1 MGLFKLLFLSTTTLF
16 LGLEA
21 QAVTLGESFNSAL
34 LNNQTD
40 NINES
45 RLKQSLELR
54 TRGQGSYYPT
64 LSIRGTYL
72 KQEKFDDQKTLGLNL
87 TTSLYNGGRDRQLIK
102 NAEASI
108 KIAENQKQLD
118 RVSLYMDVIDTYY
131 TYLINLNDI
140 KNLELLKKQSQERA
154 DEIRRRLQIGKSR
167 RGELLQAEAQLAS
180 VDAQT
185 FDGQGL
191 LKESE
196 ARFYILTGLEK
207 KQMMDLKFDDKIS
220 EKKLDEYIEMAMAR
234 EDFQNKRLEIQ
245 QFEGDVKISK
255 GRYLPTLD
263 LLSNYYAIKEGGS
276 TSSRNS
282 DWDVGLNLTIPLY
295 EGGVSQA
302 FVRESVAKAQSAR
315 YQLSDYQKMVT
326 MEVTARYEMFHRYYD
341 QIKAFDSA
349 LEKAKRSY
357 DETLKD
363 YRLGL
368 VTNLDV
374 LSSLNLYLNSKR
386 SAEKTRIQAIMNQKM
401 LEAIVGIVPQ
411 V

>member
-1 MGLFKLLFLSTTTLF
+1 
-16 LGLEA
+16 
-21 QAVTLGESFNSAL
+21 
-34 LNNQTD
+34 
-40 NINES
+40 
-45 RLKQSLELR
+45 
-54 TRGQGSYYPT
+54 
-64 LSIRGTYL
+64 
-72 KQEKFDDQKTLGLNL
+72 
-87 TTSLYNGGRDRQLIK
+87 
-102 NAEASI
+102 
-108 KIAENQKQLD
+108 
-118 RVSLYMDVIDTYY
+118 MDVIDTYY